1 MDEVDF
7 TILAATSVFSDL
19 IDKCPPAEACRDA
32 FDRTAK
38 ATIKMANSTGG
49 FGQTASFH
57 SYQSRRQSR
66 GAADGQRLDW
76 GFSPNDVSP
85 AMSTTSAGPGGGA
98 HGNAQSASSSNYRH
112 QTRQSG
118 DPARQRQYQK
128 QPQQQQQ
135 QQRYDQSTND
145 SYATTQMHS
154 VGDSSRQ
161 PYRTTGGSG
170 LSNNIKME
178 TDGFSMM
185 QSASNVPRSNAS
197 SYEVIGTPEGSAV
210 DPSSILTSPTIGQQQ
225 QQQQGMSPMNSGSMQ
240 DTPTPTA
247 PAYLNPM
254 QQHQQQRQQVQPQQG
269 GTVYS
274 PNSQTFAELQGM
286 EFLQDLNANSSEGA
300 GPMVGSAGG
309 LMGDQQMDF
318 GLTFGWEGMHH
329 DFNDG
334 QQLDLFDG
342 FFFGGQQGGNGGGPG
357 GNPGGM

>member
-76 GFSPNDVSP
+76 GLSPNDVSP
-85 AMSTTSAGPGGGA
+85 AMSTTSAGPGGSA
-98 HGNAQSASSSNYRH
+98 HGNAQSASSSNHQH
-112 QTRQSG
+112 QTRNTG
-118 DPARQRQYQK
+118 DPSHQRQYQ
-128 QPQQQQQ
+128 QQQQL
-135 QQRYDQSTND
+135 RYDQSTND
-145 SYATTQMHS
+145 GFAGGAVQATQMHS
-154 VGDSSRQ
+154 MGDSSRQ
-161 PYRTTGGSG
+161 PYRTAGGSG

-178 TDGFSMM
+178 PDGFSLM
-185 QSASNVPRSNAS
+185 QSAPNVPRSNAS
-197 SYEVIGTPEGSAV
+197 SYEIIGTPDGSAV
-210 DPSSILTSPTIGQQQ
+210 DPSSILTSPTVGQ

-240 DTPTPTA
+240 GTPTPTA

-254 QQHQQQRQQVQPQQG
+254 QQQQQQRQQVQQQQAG
-269 GTVYS
+269 SVYT

-286 EFLQDLNANSSEGA
+286 EFLQDLNPNNGDGA
-300 GPMVGSAGG
+300 GPMVGGAGG

-318 GLTFGWEGMHH
+318 GLNFGWEGMHH

-342 FFFGGQQGGNGGGPG
+342 FFFGGQQGGNGNATG